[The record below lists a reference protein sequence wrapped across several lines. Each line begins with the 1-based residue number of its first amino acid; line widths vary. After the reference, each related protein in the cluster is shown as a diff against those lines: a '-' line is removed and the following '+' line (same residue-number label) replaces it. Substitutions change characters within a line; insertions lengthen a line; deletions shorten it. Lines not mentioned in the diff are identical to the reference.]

1 MSGKTQNSK
10 FRQQQWLWLWKLH
23 LKKKNTW
30 ANVTVLQQLLFLLAQ
45 LNYILLKYIAEKARF
60 RMTNR
65 IAIKVN

>member
-1 MSGKTQNSK
+1 MVMAVETS
-10 FRQQQWLWLWKLH
+10 LE
-23 LKKKNTW
+23 KKNTW